1 METLVRD
8 LRYATRSLRKQP
20 GFTFTAL
27 LTLMLGIGG
36 TTAMFSF
43 INAVLVR
50 PLPVH
55 QPAQLVSVF
64 AQPVNSPKEQYF
76 SYPDYEALRGGGVGF
91 TGLSAFT
98 LQPFSIGAGETAVT
112 TVGAFAS
119 ANYFGVLGIAP
130 ARGRFFVADEDAP
143 GSEPVVVLSHA
154 LWKRR
159 FGGDP
164 AVVGRTT
171 QVNGQPMTVVG
182 VAPERFSGTISLVG
196 IDFWV
201 PLSAYSQ
208 ILPGSDLRAPDRWL
222 QVFGRKAPGVAPQRL
237 EASLGAVAR
246 QLGGDGST
254 RRLRGIS
261 TEPLHG
267 IVGEARRGAW
277 RVSTLLFVTA
287 LLVLAIASINVAG
300 MLLARAAG
308 RRAEIAVRLALG
320 ADRRRLLRQL
330 LTESALLWVAGGVL
344 GVALAAW
351 LVRLLPLMVPVQ
363 QAFPMR
369 LGLDL
374 GIDPRVL
381 AFTLGLSLITGI
393 VFGLSPA
400 LQAAGVDLASSLR
413 DRAGGAQL
421 TPGGRNTLV
430 VVQVAASLL
439 LLVVAGLFLRAV
451 QHSYASDPG
460 FDPDGVALGIVD
472 LEHIQGYP
480 KARGVEFYR
489 TVIQRLEARPEVQS
503 AALASHVPLGGSQ
516 SAIDAGPPASAG
528 AIGAVPPVPFSVV
541 SPGYFRTLRIPLARG
556 REFTAGDR
564 EGSAPVAIVS
574 EAMARKLWNRADP
587 VGETLRVGTGTVQVV
602 GVAKDVESRSMGEAP
617 APFLY
622 LPFGQRYSP
631 RMNVLVRAPGQPVRM
646 IAEDVRALDPN
657 LPLATA
663 RPLREM
669 IVTLMPQ
676 RIIATLMATFGFFG
690 LLLAAVGIYGIVA
703 YSVAQRSREIAV
715 RIAVGAQLT
724 DVLRL
729 VLHEGVTI
737 LLTGVG
743 VGLLAAASVARTL
756 RGSLAGGSA
765 ADPVVFAGVVLTL
778 LTVTVV
784 ACYFPA
790 RRAGRL
796 DPMRVLRGE

>member
-8 LRYATRSLRKQP
+8 IRYATRSLRKQP

-55 QPAQLVSVF
+55 QPAELVSVF
-64 AQPVNSPKEQYF
+64 AQPVNAAKEQYF
-76 SYPDYEALRGGGVGF
+76 SYPDYEALRGGGVGL

-98 LQPFSIGAGETAVT
+98 LQPFSIGAGETAAT

-143 GSEPVVVLSHA
+143 GSEPVVVLSHD

-164 AVVGRTT
+164 AIVGRTT
-171 QVNGQPMTVVG
+171 QVNGQPVTVVG
-182 VAPERFSGTISLVG
+182 VAPARFSGTISLVG

-201 PLSAYSQ
+201 PLSAYTQ
-208 ILPGSDLRAPDRWL
+208 LLPGHELRGPDRWL
-222 QVFGRKAPGVAPQRL
+222 QVFGRRAAGVAPERL
-237 EASLGAVAR
+237 DASLSAVAR
-246 QLGGDGST
+246 QLEGDGTT

-381 AFTLGLSLITGI
+381 AFTLALSLFTGI

-400 LQAAGVDLASSLR
+400 LQATGLDLASSLR
-413 DRAGGAQL
+413 DRAGSAQL
-421 TPGGRNTLV
+421 TREGRNTLV
-430 VVQVAASLL
+430 VLQVAASLL
-439 LLVVAGLFLRAV
+439 LLVIAGLFLRAV

-460 FDPDGVALGIVD
+460 FDPDGVAVGIVD

-480 KARGVEFYR
+480 KARGTEFYR

-516 SAIDAGPPASAG
+516 SAIGASRPASVEA
-528 AIGAVPPVPFSVV
+528 APNVPFSVV

-556 REFTAGDR
+556 REFTADDR

-587 VGETLRVGTGTVQVV
+587 IGETLRVGTGTVQVV
-602 GVAKDVESRSMGEAP
+602 GVAKDVESRTMGEAA

-657 LPLATA
+657 LPLAVA

-676 RIIATLMATFGFFG
+676 RVIATLMATFGFFG

-715 RIAVGAQLT
+715 RIAVGAQLA

-729 VLHEGVTI
+729 VLREGVSI

-743 VGLLAAASVARTL
+743 VGLVAAAGVARTL
-756 RGSLAGGSA
+756 RGSLAGGSV

-778 LTVTVV
+778 VTVTVV